1 MHATR
6 LHLGLERKFRWGSHR
21 WVLSQVLSTGSSKL
35 LILKVKWTYRE
46 CLPVLLQRWW
56 QMTRKMCL
64 HSSIHPGCK
73 LVQKSYLPNW
83 QVNIIFYLPNEKFTS
98 QNSFSQKAMYFYLK
112 NKNINI
118 CARKIHTNK
127 MLVLLWFRRL
137 FVIIIK
143 LSRTVYFASIFL
155 PVKVTGR
162 LFFLPVR
169 FEIYPWFV
177 G

>member
-1 MHATR
+1 MSNPTNGTILSLKQIENA
-6 LHLGLERKFRWGSHR
+6 LMIFVFVDCLDVVVALRKWQILP
-21 WVLSQVLSTGSSKL
+21 WY
-35 LILKVKWTYRE
+35 LILDNWYYYAWFN
-46 CLPVLLQRWW
+46 Q
-56 QMTRKMCL
+56 KMND
-64 HSSIHPGCK
+64 HKQG
-73 LVQKSYLPNW
+73 
-83 QVNIIFYLPNEKFTS
+83 VNIIFYLPNEKFTS

-169 FEIYPWFV
+169 FEMYPWFV